1 MGDSL
6 THDSW
11 TMDVALSRKRSRLAL
26 DEDDDDDRA
35 RQREPSPALSASGDP
50 LKKSKTQCELEELGI
65 ISPQEAWS
73 VDVDAM
79 LTSPMLATPPAG
91 RLEAHDNWARH
102 HRGQSTTVLCVQGN
116 VQIHYELLWYGPP
129 SAHAP
134 PRLTLDSSALP
145 DLYRLSPSLQAFVLC
160 HDPSTHRLSP
170 SAPFSLPLIQ
180 AATPSNN
187 HFVRLGL
194 LHPLGGGKF
203 PLDALVVVD
212 RNAKR
217 RLVLPFG
224 WGAGK
229 HANTPAGRNI
239 QTTLMSLLRSCIE
252 QLEHEC

>member
-1 MGDSL
+1 
-6 THDSW
+6 
-11 TMDVALSRKRSRLAL
+11 MDVALSRKRSRLAL
-26 DEDDDDDRA
+26 DEDDDDSTPR
-35 RQREPSPALSASGDP
+35 REPSPALSAFGDT
-50 LKKSKTQCELEELGI
+50 LKKSKTQCELEELDI
-65 ISPQEAWS
+65 ISPQEAWN
-73 VDVDAM
+73 VDVNAI
-79 LTSPMLATPPAG
+79 LASPMLAVPPG
-91 RLEAHDNWARH
+91 SKLEAHNNWARYQ
-102 HRGQSTTVLCVQGN
+102 RDQSIIVLCVQGN
-116 VQIHYELLWYGPP
+116 VQIHYELLC
-129 SAHAP
+129 
-134 PRLTLDSSALP
+134 SALP
-145 DLYRLSPSLQAFVLC
+145 DLYQLSPSLQACVLC
-160 HDPSTHRLSP
+160 HDPSTHHLSL